1 MTSHRLRPC
10 KVLIAGGGISGLA
23 LAAMLE
29 KNGVDFILL
38 EAYSELVAQAGAG
51 IYMLPNG
58 LRILDQLGGYDALAS
73 KVDFAEVVNY
83 RDQSGEL
90 IVAID
95 DWANG
100 MIERYGYPSLWV
112 GRRELLQSLYD
123 CMSDKSKLLTDK
135 RVASVRHFEDA
146 VEVTTTDGSTYRGDI
161 LVGTDGVHSR
171 VRQEMVRHA
180 TEQGVAH
187 NYTEDHKIP
196 AKYECLFGASTAV
209 AGIPRGYLGFGVNQG
224 FSYII
229 GTGPEDR
236 VYWCL
241 TEKMDTTLYG
251 DDIPR
256 FSKEDEER
264 FVEKHWN
271 DNITVDIRLEDLY
284 KTKLDAIHTP
294 LREFVYS
301 KWHLDRMIVLG
312 DATHKM
318 TPILGQGGNQALETV
333 AAMTNSL
340 MAALKLPSSKRL
352 SKVEIDN
359 MFAEVQTLRA
369 PRAAKMMKE
378 SHRRQC
384 RDGME
389 TPELAEVMLH
399 KFPQIAPDLAAAFWS
414 AALPPAVSVNSLPM
428 PPKKKSVPFD
438 DEIRAKL

>member
-1 MTSHRLRPC
+1 MTSNCLRPC

-29 KNGVDFILL
+29 KSGVDFILL
-38 EAYSELVAQAGAG
+38 EAYSQIVAQAGAG

-58 LRILDQLGGYDALAS
+58 LRILDQLGGYDALVS
-73 KVDFAEVVNY
+73 KVDFADFMNY
-83 RDQSGEL
+83 RDQSGEV
-90 IVAID
+90 IVTING
-95 DWANG
+95 WATS

-123 CMSDKSKLLTDK
+123 CISDKSKLLTDK
-135 RVASVRHFEDA
+135 RVATVRHLDDA
-146 VEVTTTDGSTYRGDI
+146 VEVTTTDGSTYHGDI

-180 TEQGVAH
+180 TEQGVAQD
-187 NYTEDHKIP
+187 YTEDHKIP

-209 AGIPRGYLGFGVNQG
+209 AGIPRGYLGFGVNEG

-241 TEKMDTTLYG
+241 TEKMDRTLFG
-251 DDIPR
+251 TDIPK
-256 FSKEDEER
+256 FSKEDEDR
-264 FVEKHWN
+264 FVDKHLN
-271 DNITVDIRLEDLY
+271 DKITADVRLADLY
-284 KTKLDAIHTP
+284 KAKLDAIHTP
-294 LREFVYS
+294 LREFVYGN
-301 KWHLDRMIVLG
+301 WHLDRMIVLG

-340 MAALKLPSSKRL
+340 MAALKLPGSKTL
-352 SKVEIDN
+352 SKLEIDG
-359 MFAEVQTLRA
+359 MFDQVQTLRA
-369 PRAAKMMKE
+369 PRASKMMRE

-384 RDGME
+384 LDGLE
-389 TPELAEVMLH
+389 TPELAEMMFH
-399 KFPQIAPDLAAAFWS
+399 KFPQIAQDLAAAFWN
-414 AALPPAVSVNSLPM
+414 AALPPAVSVQSLPI